1 VNSLLDLSAHAQ
13 RRQRLLASLED
24 AAVVLPAAQLVTHH
38 ADVHHRF
45 RQNSDFFYLCGLDEA
60 NAVAVLRGHGW
71 GSPADP
77 RFVLF
82 VEPRDATA
90 EVWNGQRWGV
100 EGALEHFGADAAHPL
115 GELPE
120 RLEAYLRGA
129 PRIGFRIGHHPHVE
143 PLVLRIWGQQLE
155 QGQRYGGQGA
165 SLFDVSPAIHTM
177 RLRKEPAE
185 LERMREAARISCAAH
200 EQARQATQVGMGE
213 YQIEALLESHFRS
226 AGARQPAYPSIV
238 AGGDNA
244 CILHYTNNSDRLGDG
259 DLLLIDAGCSLMDY
273 YNADITRT
281 FPINGRFRGEQR
293 ALYELVLS
301 AQRHA
306 IGAVQPGSSSAE
318 VHNAAVQVLVDGL
331 LELGLLRGDGEAIMA
346 NHDYRH
352 LYPHRT
358 GHWLGLDVHDVGT
371 SRLGDHH
378 TALEPGMVLTVEPG
392 LYISNRLPVPEGQP
406 EIPNHWKGIGIRIE
420 DDVAVTATG
429 HEVLTAAALKDL
441 QAMET

>member
-1 VNSLLDLSAHAQ
+1 MNFYLDHSAHER
-13 RRQRLLASLED
+13 RRQQLLASLED
-24 AAVVLPAAQLVTHH
+24 AAVVLPAAHLVTHH

-45 RQNSDFFYLCGLDEA
+45 RQDSDFFYLCGLDEA
-60 NAVAVLRGHGW
+60 NAVAVLRGHGS
-71 GSPADP
+71 GGAKDP

-82 VEPRDATA
+82 VEPRDPAA

-100 EGALEHFGADAAHPL
+100 EGAIEHFGAEAAHPL
-115 GELPE
+115 GELAE
-120 RLEAYLRGA
+120 QLGDYLHGA
-129 PRIGFRIGHHPHVE
+129 RRIGFRIGRHPHVE
-143 PLVLRIWGQQLE
+143 PLVLKTWAQQLE
-155 QGQRYGGQGA
+155 RGQRHGGHPA
-165 SLFDVSPAIHTM
+165 SLFDVSATIHAM
-177 RLRKEPAE
+177 RLRKEPEE

-200 EQARQATQVGMGE
+200 ERARQATQVGMGE
-213 YQIEALLESHFRS
+213 YQIEALLEGHFRS

-244 CILHYTNNSDRLGDG
+244 CILHYTNNQDPLQDG

-281 FPINGRFRGEQR
+281 FPINGRFSAEQR
-293 ALYELVLS
+293 DLYELVLS

-306 IGAVQPGSSSAE
+306 IAAVQPGSSSAK
-318 VHNAAVQVLVDGL
+318 VHNAAVEVLVDGL
-331 LELGLLRGDGEAIMA
+331 LELGLLRGDRDAIIS

-358 GHWLGLDVHDVGT
+358 GHWLGLDVHDVGA

-392 LYISNRLPVPEGQP
+392 LYISEWLPIPEGQP
-406 EIPNHWKGIGIRIE
+406 PIPENWQGIGIRIE
-420 DDVAVTATG
+420 DDVAVTSTG
-429 HEVLTAAALKDL
+429 HEVLTAAAQKDL
-441 QAMET
+441 QAMER

>member
-1 VNSLLDLSAHAQ
+1 MNSRPDQSVHAQ

-24 AAVVLPAAQLVTHH
+24 AAVVLPAAHLVTHH

-45 RQNSDFFYLCGLDEA
+45 RQDSDFFYLCGLDEA
-60 NAVAVLRGHGW
+60 NAVAVLRGHGS
-71 GSPADP
+71 GGAQDP

-100 EGALEHFGADAAHPL
+100 EGAMEHFGAEAAHPL
-115 GELPE
+115 GEIAE
-120 RLEAYLRGA
+120 RLDGYLHGA
-129 PRIGFRIGHHPHVE
+129 GRIGFRVGHHPHAE
-143 PLVLRIWGQQLE
+143 PLVLRVWAQQLE
-155 QGQRYGGQGA
+155 RGQRHGGPSA
-165 SLFDVSPAIHTM
+165 SLFDVSAAIHAM
-177 RLRKEPAE
+177 RLRKEPGE

-200 EQARQATQVGMGE
+200 EQARQAVRAGMGE
-213 YQIEALLESHFRS
+213 YQIEALLEGHFRN

-244 CILHYTNNSDRLGDG
+244 CILHYTNNQDPLRDG
-259 DLLLIDAGCSLMDY
+259 DLLLIDAGCSLTDY

-281 FPINGRFRGEQR
+281 FPINGQFSGEQR

-306 IGAVQPGSSSAE
+306 IAAVQPGSSSAK
-318 VHNAAVQVLVDGL
+318 VHNAAVEVLVDGL
-331 LELGLLRGDGEAIMA
+331 LELDLLQGDRDAIIA
-346 NHDYRH
+346 GHDYRH

-358 GHWLGLDVHDVGT
+358 GHWLGLDVHDVGA

-392 LYISNRLPVPEGQP
+392 LYISNRLPIPEGQP
-406 EIPNHWKGIGIRIE
+406 PISDNWQGIGIRIE
-420 DDVAVTATG
+420 DDVAVTASG
-429 HEVLTAAALKDL
+429 HEVLTAAALKDVRD
-441 QAMET
+441 MER